1 MPVRIEGMKYKVDDQ
16 KRISLNLGRA
26 DMELMLEFPGLS
38 MTKKIE
44 WAIRKAAEALAKEK
58 DHGPKA

>member
-44 WAIRKAAEALAKEK
+44 WAIRKAAEAVAKEK
-58 DHGPKA
+58 ADGK